1 MRRNCIAT
9 ASDEGGGRRVDDGAD
24 VQPWGLP
31 RFHKRESIIAAAGSI
46 GGGVR
51 NYRVQAD
58 GRRAFGIS
66 PSRKRPVLRSD
77 MPRGVLLATP
87 ERCEIFRQAVP
98 LAPPFCCS
106 DPAHSAVVEDRTGK
120 RSRTPRG
127 KAAGSHLFCRSPM
140 FNVSYDPFEG
150 SRLWSWVLV
159 SRRQRGL
166 ARLEYCMVPPRM
178 YLCCVAVHAS
188 IRVVWKSCFSILV
201 RWPQGLRQFSLTA
214 RGVLR

>member
-1 MRRNCIAT
+1 MDN
-9 ASDEGGGRRVDDGAD
+9 GAD

-66 PSRKRPVLRSD
+66 PSRKRPFLRSD

-120 RSRTPRG
+120 RSWTTRG

-140 FNVSYDPFEG
+140 FDISYDSYEG
-150 SRLWSWVLV
+150 SRLWSWVSRV
-159 SRRQRGL
+159 SPA
-166 ARLEYCMVPPRM
+166 ARLSP
-178 YLCCVAVHAS
+178 
-188 IRVVWKSCFSILV
+188 F
-201 RWPQGLRQFSLTA
+201 
-214 RGVLR
+214 GVLCEAPRRCIFLASPFMCPSESSGSPVFRSWFAGRKGFGSSR